1 MAEQQQQEAMVKEV
15 KIEKKAFM
23 AKPYSRDEK
32 IKKDEEELEKL
43 KAEQKG
49 EKDDSETGETKKD
62 VDDTSE
68 PKSAEERSFK
78 KRYGDLRRHQQTQ
91 QKEFESKIEELTSQ
105 LDSAT
110 KKEIK
115 LPKSEEELDAWA
127 KEYPDVA
134 AIVETIALKKAK
146 EQSKDIE
153 NRMAKMEDMRQ
164 EATKEKAEVELLK
177 IHPDFSEI
185 RDQDEFHNWA
195 EEQPKWIQD
204 ALYENSSDARSAA
217 RAIDLY
223 KIDKGITPKKKL
235 SDKDAAK
242 AVNTRSQKSEPITSE
257 SENYLKESVV
267 QAMTTKEYEKRSDEI
282 MEAIRSNKFIYD
294 ISGSAR

>member
-1 MAEQQQQEAMVKEV
+1 MAEQQQEAMVKEV
-15 KIEKKAFM
+15 KIDKKAFM

-78 KRYGDLRRHQQTQ
+78 KRYGDLRRHQQSQ

-195 EEQPKWIQD
+195 EEQPKWVQD

>member
-23 AKPYSRDEK
+23 AKPYSREDK
-32 IKKDEEELEKL
+32 MKKDEEELEKL

-49 EKDDSETGETKKD
+49 EKNDSETGESQKD
-62 VDDTSE
+62 TDDTSE
-68 PKSAEERSFK
+68 PESAEERSFK

>member
-110 KKEIK
+110 
-115 LPKSEEELDAWA
+115 
-127 KEYPDVA
+127 
-134 AIVETIALKKAK
+134 
-146 EQSKDIE
+146 
-153 NRMAKMEDMRQ
+153 
-164 EATKEKAEVELLK
+164 
-177 IHPDFSEI
+177 
-185 RDQDEFHNWA
+185 
-195 EEQPKWIQD
+195 
-204 ALYENSSDARSAA
+204 
-217 RAIDLY
+217 
-223 KIDKGITPKKKL
+223 
-235 SDKDAAK
+235 
-242 AVNTRSQKSEPITSE
+242 
-257 SENYLKESVV
+257 
-267 QAMTTKEYEKRSDEI
+267 
-282 MEAIRSNKFIYD
+282 
-294 ISGSAR
+294 

>member
-185 RDQDEFHNWA
+185 RDQDEFHNW
-195 EEQPKWIQD
+195 QKNNLSGFKM
-204 ALYENSSDARSAA
+204 LYM
-217 RAIDLY
+217 
-223 KIDKGITPKKKL
+223 KIVLMLDQ
-235 SDKDAAK
+235 
-242 AVNTRSQKSEPITSE
+242 RHEP
-257 SENYLKESVV
+257 
-267 QAMTTKEYEKRSDEI
+267 
-282 MEAIRSNKFIYD
+282 
-294 ISGSAR
+294 

>member
-1 MAEQQQQEAMVKEV
+1 MAEQQQEEAMVKEV
-15 KIEKKAFM
+15 KIDKKAFM

-49 EKDDSETGETKKD
+49 EKDDSETGESKKD
-62 VDDTSE
+62 TDE
-68 PKSAEERSFK
+68 PESAEERSFK
-78 KRYGDLRRHQQTQ
+78 KRYGDLRRHQQSQ
-91 QKEFESKIEELTSQ
+91 QKEFESKIEELKNQ

-177 IHPDFSEI
+177 IHPDFAEI
-185 RDQDEFHNWA
+185 RDQDDFHDWA
-195 EEQPKWIQD
+195 EEQPKWVQD

-223 KIDKGITPKKKL
+223 KIDKGITSKKKL
-235 SDKDAAK
+235 SEKDAAK
-242 AVNTRSQKSEPITSE
+242 AVNTRSQKSSPVVTE

-267 QAMTTKEYEKRSDEI
+267 QAMTTREYEKRSDEI
-282 MEAIRSNKFIYD
+282 MEAIRSGKFIYD